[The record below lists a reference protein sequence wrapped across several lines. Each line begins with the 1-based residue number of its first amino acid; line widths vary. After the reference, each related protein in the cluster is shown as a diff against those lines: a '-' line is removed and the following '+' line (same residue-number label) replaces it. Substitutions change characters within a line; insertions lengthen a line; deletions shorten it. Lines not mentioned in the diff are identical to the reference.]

1 MIKNKR
7 FRSVLCLILSVAM
20 LLTLSGGVIAEPVEG
35 ELGEEV
41 VEEEEGVIGEIDLSG
56 YEAVT
61 QSGDLTMYVNKET
74 THFYLENAAT
84 GKLWHSVPADI
95 EYDDISKGATVRGT
109 VRSELL
115 ISYVN
120 REEMATVEYAQEANS
135 NADAEMTLTMLP
147 NGIRVVYYFYAVG
160 LTIPVEYTLK
170 DGHFFAEVKVDEI
183 TEEEEAGFVL
193 IDITVLPAF
202 GAGNWIDEGYLFVPD
217 GCGAL
222 VKFNNG
228 IQLSSLYK
236 SMVYGADL
244 SVVAEEQF
252 TYKENIR
259 LPVFGT
265 MVGDKDALMGI
276 ITVGDAA
283 SSITVL
289 NGHDRCGYNAVSS
302 VFHYRVMQAQRNLF
316 NKRDINLVAEPEYGL
331 GVYQVRYDVL
341 DADKADY
348 IGMAE
353 EYRNYLVE
361 EKGLTKKDAKP
372 MFHLNAI
379 GSFEQDATFLGIIPY
394 TDRVALTTYEECQ
407 TIIED
412 LKNAGITDIS
422 LRYTGFSN
430 NGIDNVKLPK
440 AATAL
445 KVLGGAS
452 KMDALQTYAASNGI
466 DFYPEA
472 DLIVFEKNGNG
483 IKSRKHAIR
492 NVFGKI
498 MLQPKYMLST
508 YVTVLNSAKDA
519 ILSPEMFE
527 KVNDRY
533 LASLQKEEFSAVALS
548 TMGEYCYSNFYEDN
562 EQYRATFPQKVE
574 AVLKKYKDAGV
585 KLSFKGGNAFVLPYA
600 DVITDVP
607 MNSSNYDIFEKDV
620 PFYQAV
626 LHGYVPYTTKSL
638 PQTADSEVA
647 YLAAVE
653 TGSELNYIG
662 IHEDASELFDTEYN
676 HLYGTTWTLWKDV
689 AAEQY
694 AEYMPLLKEI
704 YNQPIVQ
711 HEEIADG
718 VFLTGYANGV
728 QVAVNYNAEDVTVQE
743 QTIPAK
749 SFSKCVWKEVTAD
762 EEV

>member
-1 MIKNKR
+1 MLKSKR

-20 LLTLSGGVIAEPVEG
+20 LLTLSGGVIAEEPFED
-35 ELGEEV
+35 EF
-41 VEEEEGVIGEIDLSG
+41 VEEEEELAEGEIGEIDLSG
-56 YEAVT
+56 YEVVT

-74 THFYLENAAT
+74 AHFYLENAAT

-95 EYDDISKGATVRGT
+95 EYDEISKGATVRGT

-115 ISYVN
+115 ISYIN

-135 NADAEMTLTMLP
+135 NADAEITVKTIK
-147 NGIRVVYYFYAVG
+147 NGMRVNYYFYAVG
-160 LTIPVEYTLK
+160 VTIPVEYVLK
-170 DGHFFAEVKVDEI
+170 DGHFYATVMVDEI
-183 TEEEEAGFVL
+183 VEEEEAGFVL
-193 IDITVLPAF
+193 IDVTLLPAF

-228 IQLSSLYK
+228 IQLASQYK
-236 SMVYGADL
+236 SMVYGADM
-244 SVVAEEQF
+244 SVVAEEKI
-252 TYKENIR
+252 TYKENVR

-265 MVGDKDALMGI
+265 MIGEQDTLMGI
-276 ITVGDAA
+276 ITTGDAA
-283 SSITVL
+283 ASLTVL

-331 GVYQVRYDVL
+331 GVYEVRYDVL

-361 EKGLTKKDAKP
+361 EKGLTKKGTKP
-372 MFHLNAI
+372 TFHLNAI
-379 GSFEQDATFLGIIPY
+379 GSFEQEATFLGIIPY
-394 TDRVALTTYEECQ
+394 TDRVALTTYEECE
-407 TIIED
+407 TIMED
-412 LKNAGITDIS
+412 LKAAGITDIT

-440 AATAL
+440 AAAPL

-452 KMDALQTYAASNGI
+452 KMDALQSYTASNGI
-466 DFYPEA
+466 EFYPEA

-483 IKSRKHAIR
+483 IKARKHAIR

-498 MLQPKYMLST
+498 MYQPKYMLST
-508 YVTVLNSAKDA
+508 YVTVLNSSNDA
-519 ILSPEMFE
+519 ILSPEMFGM
-527 KVNDRY
+527 VNDRY
-533 LASLQKEEFSAVALS
+533 LTSLQKEKFSAVALS
-548 TMGEYCYSNFYEDN
+548 TLGEYCYSNFYENN
-562 EQYRATFPQKVE
+562 EQYRSTFPQKVE
-574 AVLKKYKDAGV
+574 AVLKKYKEAGV
-585 KLSFKGGNAFVLPYA
+585 KLSFKGGNAYVLPYA
-600 DVITDVP
+600 DLITDVP

-638 PQTADSEVA
+638 PQTADSAVA
-647 YLAAVE
+647 YLSAVE

-694 AEYMPLLKEI
+694 AEYMPILKEI
-704 YNQPIVQ
+704 YDQPIVQ
-711 HEEIADG
+711 HEEIADD

-728 QVAVNYNAEDVTVQE
+728 QVAVNYTEKDVTVQD
-743 QTIPAK
+743 QVIPARG
-749 SFSKCVWKEVTAD
+749 FSKCDWKEVTAD
-762 EEV
+762 EA